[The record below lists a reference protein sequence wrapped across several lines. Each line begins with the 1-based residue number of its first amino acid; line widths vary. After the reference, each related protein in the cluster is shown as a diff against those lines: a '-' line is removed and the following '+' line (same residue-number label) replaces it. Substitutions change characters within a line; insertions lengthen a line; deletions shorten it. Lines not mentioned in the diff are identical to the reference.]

1 MKKIFTQIEKLK
13 KENDFSNLK
22 KISELMNEKEVRE
35 KIEFFLSLPSKEFSS
50 EEIKETEF
58 LVNIARYLYEN
69 SGEDTGMSDSEYDI
83 LFDKLSTLGVPF
95 SISSSVSKGGGDI
108 VHHKYRSLRGTLDKV
123 YALTEDE
130 VLKNDSRKTLDQ
142 WIASSERKI
151 EEKTGKKISL
161 NQEEVFCFPKF
172 DGVSVVFQFSSNGK
186 LLKALTRGN
195 TATNEA
201 KDVTHIFRDWVV
213 GPYTNTNKEY
223 GLKTEVMMTN
233 HDFETYNLTQ
243 KKPYK
248 QSRSVV
254 SSIINRNETNG
265 GEKYLKIIP
274 LRVSYMDNNE
284 ESLQELPPGVFDY
297 PYLRCKLSDREL
309 MKKFAESNRFVNDL
323 RTDGMVIYIIN
334 PTIQKIL
341 GREDEKQKFE
351 VAYKFT
357 EEKGYSKIK
366 DIEFNLGLYGMI
378 YPVAII
384 EPIKMK
390 GNEIGRV
397 SLGSYERYLRLGLAK
412 GDKVQILYDIIPYIV
427 FDPEDPKCKRSGKKA
442 IEPPKYCPE
451 CGQRLEEGG
460 VKSTTLMCKNP
471 KCSHII
477 KGKILNYLIKMDI
490 DNISYATVDTLY
502 NEGYL
507 KSIEDIYKLHK
518 KKKDLV
524 KIPGFGKKRVGE
536 FLQEIEDNRSVSY
549 SQFLGALGILGISA
563 KTFQKVFSMLGY
575 EEFLEICM
583 GNEDSAI
590 KVLSVIPGIKEKSAT
605 KIVDGIRENIKLITF
620 LEKELDLYEDYENQ
634 NYTFRVAFSKVRD
647 DSLEEFI
654 RMHDGKIDDTLT
666 KSTDLLIV
674 PMYGVRSSKVTRAEK
689 YEIPII
695 GIKDAR
701 AFIESHFLK

>member
-213 GPYTNTNKEY
+213 GPYANTNKEY

-243 KKPYK
+243 KKSYK

-265 GEKYLKIIP
+265 GEKYLKVIP

-366 DIEFNLGLYGMI
+366 DIEFNLGLYGVI
-378 YPVAII
+378 YPVAVI

-390 GNEIGRV
+390 GNEINRV

-427 FDPEDPKCKRSGKKA
+427 FDPEDPKCKRSGKKP

-460 VKSTTLMCKNP
+460 SEIY
-471 KCSHII
+471 HI
-477 KGKILNYLIKMDI
+477 N
-490 DNISYATVDTLY
+490 V
-502 NEGYL
+502 
-507 KSIEDIYKLHK
+507 
-518 KKKDLV
+518 
-524 KIPGFGKKRVGE
+524 
-536 FLQEIEDNRSVSY
+536 
-549 SQFLGALGILGISA
+549 
-563 KTFQKVFSMLGY
+563 
-575 EEFLEICM
+575 
-583 GNEDSAI
+583 
-590 KVLSVIPGIKEKSAT
+590 
-605 KIVDGIRENIKLITF
+605 
-620 LEKELDLYEDYENQ
+620 
-634 NYTFRVAFSKVRD
+634 
-647 DSLEEFI
+647 
-654 RMHDGKIDDTLT
+654 
-666 KSTDLLIV
+666 
-674 PMYGVRSSKVTRAEK
+674 
-689 YEIPII
+689 
-695 GIKDAR
+695 
-701 AFIESHFLK
+701 